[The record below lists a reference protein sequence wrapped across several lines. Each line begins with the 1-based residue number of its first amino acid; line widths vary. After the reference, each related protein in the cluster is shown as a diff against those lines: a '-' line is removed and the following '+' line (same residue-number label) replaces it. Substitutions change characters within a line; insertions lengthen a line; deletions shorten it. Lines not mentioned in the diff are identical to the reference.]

1 MAKSGPPPIVFIL
14 LFLFLAAGGWF
25 FLNKPATQDANN
37 PATPPT
43 PATPATP
50 PTAAG
55 GGSNQLPVA
64 PAVGT
69 RSPVVAASFAL
80 PASVPAGTAVR
91 IDGSTSMVTIN
102 LNLKNGFQGKFP
114 GTTVDAKANGSANG
128 IKDLV
133 AGTAD
138 IAAISQPLTAGE
150 QAQGLAAVPVALD
163 RIAIVV
169 GTNNPFQG
177 GLTAAQ
183 VQDIFKGNIQEWSKV
198 GGPAGPIKVINR
210 PEISGTHQTFKE
222 QVLGGGSFG
231 TGPNF
236 SKLDRDATTPLLQA
250 LGNNGIGYATF
261 AQVVNQKTVRVV
273 PVGGAT
279 PEAPNYPYQRQ
290 LYYAYKNPPS
300 QAVKD
305 FLGYATSEEGK
316 KAMLAGN

>member
-1 MAKSGPPPIVFIL
+1 MAKSGPPPIVFIF

-25 FLNKPATQDANN
+25 FLNKPAAQDANN
-37 PATPPT
+37 SSNPPT
-43 PATPATP
+43 PA
-50 PTAAG
+50 G
-55 GGSNQLPVA
+55 GGSSNPLPVA
-64 PAVGT
+64 PAAGLA
-69 RSPVVAASFAL
+69 SPVAASSFAL
-80 PASVPAGTAVR
+80 PVAVPAGTAVR

-102 LNLKNGFQGKFP
+102 LNLKNGFQAKFP
-114 GTTVDAKANGSANG
+114 STTVDAKANGSAKG
-128 IKDLV
+128 IQDLV

-138 IAAISQPLTAGE
+138 IAAISTPLKAE
-150 QAQGLAAVPVALD
+150 DQAKGLAVVPVALD

-183 VQDIFKGNIQEWSKV
+183 VQDIFKGNAQDWSKV
-198 GGPAGPIKVINR
+198 GGSAGPIKVINR

-236 SKLDRDATTPLLQA
+236 ATLDRDATTPLLQA

-273 PVGGAT
+273 PVDATT
-279 PEAPNYPYQRQ
+279 PEAPNYRYQRQ

>member
-1 MAKSGPPPIVFIL
+1 MAKSSGPPPIVFIL
-14 LFLFLAAGGWF
+14 LFLLLAGGGWFF
-25 FLNKPATQDANN
+25 FLNKPAAQDANN
-37 PATPPT
+37 TPT
-43 PATPATP
+43 PAPA
-50 PTAAG
+50 
-55 GGSNQLPVA
+55 GSSGANLPPVA
-64 PAVGT
+64 PVAGLA
-69 RSPVVAASFAL
+69 SPVAASSFAL
-80 PASVPAGTAVR
+80 PVAVPAGTAVR

-102 LNLKNGFQGKFP
+102 LNLKNGFQAKFP
-114 GTTVDAKANGSANG
+114 STTVDAKANGSAKG
-128 IKDLV
+128 IQDLV

-138 IAAISQPLTAGE
+138 IAAISTALKPE
-150 QAQGLAAVPVALD
+150 DQARGLAAVPVALD

-183 VQDIFKGNIQEWSKV
+183 VQDIFKGNAQDWSKV
-198 GGPAGPIKVINR
+198 GGSAGPIKVINR

-231 TGPNF
+231 TGRNF
-236 SKLDRDATTPLLQA
+236 ATLDRDATTPLLQA

-273 PVGGAT
+273 PVDATT
-279 PEAPNYPYQRQ
+279 PEAPNYRYQRQ

-300 QAVKD
+300 QVVKD

>member
-25 FLNKPATQDANN
+25 FLNKPAAQDANN
-37 PATPPT
+37 PSTPATPPT
-43 PATPATP
+43 PA
-50 PTAAG
+50 
-55 GGSNQLPVA
+55 GGSSSQLPVA
-64 PAVGT
+64 PVAGT
-69 RSPVVAASFAL
+69 ASPVAASSFAL
-80 PASVPAGTAVR
+80 PVAVPAGTVVR

-102 LNLKNGFQGKFP
+102 LNLKNGFQAKFP
-114 GTTVDAKANGSANG
+114 GATVDAKANGSAKG
-128 IKDLV
+128 IQDLV

-138 IAAISQPLTAGE
+138 IAAISTPLKAEDQTK
-150 QAQGLAAVPVALD
+150 GLAAVPVALD

-183 VQDIFKGNIQEWSKV
+183 VQDIFKGTTQDWSKV
-198 GGPAGPIKVINR
+198 GGPAGPIKLINR

-231 TGPNF
+231 TGANVTT
-236 SKLDRDATTPLLQA
+236 LDRDATTQLLQA

-273 PVGGAT
+273 PVNTAT
-279 PEAPNYPYQRQ
+279 PDAGNYPYKRQ

-305 FLGYATSEEGK
+305 FLGYATSPDGQ

>member
-25 FLNKPATQDANN
+25 FLNKPATPDANN
-37 PATPPT
+37 PSTPPT
-43 PATPATP
+43 PS
-50 PTAAG
+50 AG
-55 GGSNQLPVA
+55 GNSNPPPVA
-64 PAVGT
+64 PAGGGA
-69 RSPVVAASFAL
+69 SPVAASSFAP
-80 PASVPAGTAVR
+80 PASVAAGTAVK

-102 LNLKNGFQGKFP
+102 LNLKNGFQAKFP

-138 IAAISQPLTAGE
+138 IAAISQPLTAQQQG
-150 QAQGLAAVPVALD
+150 QGLAAVPVALD
-163 RIAIVV
+163 TIAIVV
-169 GTNNPFQG
+169 GANNPFKE
-177 GLTAAQ
+177 GLTSAQ
-183 VQDIFKGNIQEWSKV
+183 VQDIFKGTAQDWSKV
-198 GGPAGPIKVINR
+198 GGPVGPIKVINR
-210 PEISGTHQTFKE
+210 PEVSGTHQTFKE
-222 QVLGGGSFG
+222 QVLSGANFG
-231 TGPNF
+231 TTANITT
-236 SKLDRDATTPLLQA
+236 LDRDATTPLLQA

-273 PVGGAT
+273 PVNTAT
-279 PEAPNYPYQRQ
+279 PEAGNYPYQRQ

-305 FLGYATSEEGK
+305 FLGYATSPDGQ